1 MFSQV
6 ESLKLLAGPIYDIG
20 EAKYNFNEIE
30 KHAESIKDLN
40 FPVLIT
46 ADSQHS
52 FNEVK
57 RAHREKYFQIFSNIF
72 SRLPSTQRR

>member
-1 MFSQV
+1 M
-6 ESLKLLAGPIYDIG
+6 ESLKLLAGPVYDLG

-40 FPVLIT
+40 FPILIT

-52 FNEVK
+52 FNEV
-57 RAHREKYFQIFSNIF
+57 
-72 SRLPSTQRR
+72 

>member
-1 MFSQV
+1 M
-6 ESLKLLAGPIYDIG
+6 KLLAGPIYDIG

-30 KHAESIKDLN
+30 KHAESIRDLN

-57 RAHREKYFQIFSNIF
+57 
-72 SRLPSTQRR
+72 

>member
-1 MFSQV
+1 M
-6 ESLKLLAGPIYDIG
+6 KLLAGPVYDLG

-40 FPVLIT
+40 FPILIT

-52 FNEVK
+52 FNEVYPTQHDIG
-57 RAHREKYFQIFSNIF
+57 RQFFIFYFF
-72 SRLPSTQRR
+72 SRLPSRQRL

>member
-1 MFSQV
+1 M
-6 ESLKLLAGPIYDIG
+6 KLLAGPIYDIG

-30 KHAESIKDLN
+30 KHAESIRDLN

-57 RAHREKYFQIFSNIF
+57 EAGHRRAIFSNSF
-72 SRLPSTQRR
+72 SRLPSTQRL